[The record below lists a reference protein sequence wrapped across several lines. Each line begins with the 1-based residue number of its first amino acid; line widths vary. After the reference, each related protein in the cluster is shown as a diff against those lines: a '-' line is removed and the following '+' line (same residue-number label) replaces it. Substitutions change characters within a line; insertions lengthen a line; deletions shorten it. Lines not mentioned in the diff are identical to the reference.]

1 MWSTEILLLIGLAPV
16 HQKRART
23 DEAREYFVFIW
34 HRGLKL
40 ASEGDNVVVAR
51 LGLRVKVCGQKAG
64 RARS

>member
-34 HRGLKL
+34 HTE
-40 ASEGDNVVVAR
+40 A
-51 LGLRVKVCGQKAG
+51 
-64 RARS
+64 